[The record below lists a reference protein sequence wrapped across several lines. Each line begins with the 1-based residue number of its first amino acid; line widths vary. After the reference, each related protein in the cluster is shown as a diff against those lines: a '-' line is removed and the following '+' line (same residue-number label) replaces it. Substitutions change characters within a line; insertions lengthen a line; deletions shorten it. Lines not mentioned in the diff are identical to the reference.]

1 MTAKRSSRCW
11 LVMIEWED
19 SVQPS
24 SEWQF
29 LAQIGEQEAVICRSV
44 GWLIKDTA
52 RVKVLAPNFGGLQDA
67 GNLQVSGRIVIPT
80 SAVRRTVRLKEPA

>member
-1 MTAKRSSRCW
+1 MTANRRGLCP
-11 LVMIEWED
+11 LVLIEWED

-24 SEWQF
+24 SDWRF

-44 GWLIKDTA
+44 GWLIKDTN

-67 GNLQVSGRIVIPT
+67 TQLQVSGQIVIPA
-80 SAVRRTVRLKEPA
+80 SAVRKTVRLKEPG